1 MIKSV
6 KKVMFVFLLLTS
18 LLTIV
23 ACSGTKKPAETAV
36 PEIKATEA
44 PATEITA
51 TEVPPTETLK
61 TTNSSKEIILATTT
75 STENSGLLAYILP
88 DFTKKTGIEVK
99 VVSVGTGAAMQLGRD
114 GEADVLLVHDT
125 AAEIVFVEEK
135 HSAKRSD
142 VMYNDFVLVGNVEK
156 SKEIVE
162 KFSTDI
168 VLALKNIAD
177 NKLDFVSRGDDSG
190 THRMELRLF
199 KEAGFEKPEGD
210 WYKSVGKGMGD
221 TIMMANELKAFT
233 LSDRATYLTM
243 KDKVELEIVVQK
255 DKKLLNQYGVL
266 VVDPSKNTK
275 INNAGAIAF
284 EEWIL
289 SKETQELINTFGVE
303 KFGESLFI
311 ANAK

>member
-1 MIKSV
+1 MNNFIKKSI
-6 KKVMFVFLLLTS
+6 FLFSMLLITS
-18 LLTIV
+18 
-23 ACSGTKKPAETAV
+23 ACSKTQK
-36 PEIKATEA
+36 
-44 PATEITA
+44 TEIDVVKPTEIPTTT
-51 TEVPPTETLK
+51 TEVAKETETPNANP
-61 TTNSSKEIILATTT
+61 NSNPKEIILATTT

-88 DFTKKTGIEVK
+88 DFTKKTGIDVK

-125 AAEIVFVEEK
+125 DAEKQFVLDK
-135 HSAKRSD
+135 HAAKRSN
-142 VMYNDFVLVGNVEK
+142 VMYNDFILIGNKEK
-156 SKEIVE
+156 GKEIIE
-162 KFSTDI
+162 KFPNDI
-168 VLALKNIAD
+168 VLAIKNIAE

-190 THRMELRLF
+190 THRMELKLF
-199 KEAGFEKPEGD
+199 KEAGIEKPEGD

-221 TIMMANELKAFT
+221 TIIMANELNAFT
-233 LSDRATYLTM
+233 LSDRATYLSM
-243 KDKVELEIVVQK
+243 KDKVNLDIIVQN
-255 DKKLLNQYGVL
+255 DKQLLNQYGVL

-311 ANAK
+311 SNAD